1 MHILSSLGAAVERA
15 HATHLKGARRC
26 MSAFLVS
33 GLDAAVERTHAT
45 HVKRVFVI
53 GGTQLYS
60 AALLLAEHVLL
71 MRVIEPSF

>member
-1 MHILSSLGAAVERA
+1 
-15 HATHLKGARRC
+15 